1 MAGKKLTLFYLLLT
15 NVAEG
20 VLPRI
25 QYQMSGDLIIGGL
38 IPLHNY
44 DDISERCAS
53 RRDIGSLRLVE
64 ALVYSITT
72 VNQDT
77 ERLNGITLGYEIY
90 DTCSSGSETLK
101 NSLAFVPSLRDKDNV
116 LGVVGPQRSSSSIQA
131 TKLLGLYN
139 ISIISYLST
148 SDELS
153 NSVRYPYFYRMVPP
167 DIFQVGIEC
176 NIQYLTAGCDI
187 MNKIYLIWLSV
198 ILFYDSII
206 YYEIKINIKLKKKI
220 NMKLEK
226 KIQGNVFTQTFVG
239 EPGWLDNSLLTCLFV
254 FRLFNEAILVMTPA
268 SPSI

>member
-1 MAGKKLTLFYLLLT
+1 MAGKQLTLFYLLLT

-25 QYQMSGDLIIGGL
+25 PYQMSGDLIIGGL

-90 DTCSSGSETLK
+90 DTCSSSSETLK
-101 NSLAFVPSLRDKDNV
+101 NSLAFVPSLRDEDNV

-167 DIFQVGIEC
+167 DIFQVGIAC
-176 NIQYLTAGCDI
+176 NNLYLTAGYDI
-187 MNKIYLIWLSV
+187 MK
-198 ILFYDSII
+198 LFID
-206 YYEIKINIKLKKKI
+206 L
-220 NMKLEK
+220 
-226 KIQGNVFTQTFVG
+226 TFSYSFL
-239 EPGWLDNSLLTCLFV
+239 W
-254 FRLFNEAILVMTPA
+254 
-268 SPSI
+268 